1 MTLSTQAFT
10 LFSFSLFWPCSRSD
24 SWALTAFY
32 ISFFSDPARD
42 RPGIGGLVQ
51 TNRRPCGWSR
61 VATRHNKPP
70 SPAQCATASE
80 GPAFLVSWQPNS
92 NMSNSEVRSD
102 GGWELMFSTTW
113 FGQLDVDEME
123 QHTQRGLC
131 AFVRGITRKANI
143 NEKQNKRRNKRWSY
157 DRLRREVCAVFNSC

>member
-1 MTLSTQAFT
+1 METGVAHPAAAVT
-10 LFSFSLFWPCSRSD
+10 D
-24 SWALTAFY
+24 LT
-32 ISFFSDPARD
+32 SRD

-51 TNRRPCGWSR
+51 TNRRLCGWSR

-113 FGQLDVDEME
+113 FGQLDVYEME
-123 QHTQRGLC
+123 QNTQRGLC
-131 AFVRGITRKANI
+131 ALPFSPSLRPPLTPNSVNPLDS
-143 NEKQNKRRNKRWSY
+143 ERW
-157 DRLRREVCAVFNSC
+157 LNSS